1 MPFVA
6 ARTSAF
12 KLDNAAGSLTDIS
25 AYVDSVGGIANTTDM
40 LETTTFGS
48 TSKTFI
54 GGLRNGDTIT
64 VSGKWDST
72 LNTQMTALLGLSTS
86 STFEYSPAG
95 TAASTPKVSGE
106 CFVTSYEVSSSV
118 ADLVTW
124 TASLQISGA
133 VTWGTN

>member
-6 ARTSAF
+6 ARASAF

-25 AYVDSVGGIANTTDM
+25 TYVDSVGGLANTTDM
-40 LETTTFGS
+40 LETTTFGA

-64 VSGKWDST
+64 VSGKWDTT
-72 LNTQMTALLGLSTS
+72 LNTQLTGLLGLSTS

>member
-6 ARTSAF
+6 ARASAF

-25 AYVDSVGGIANTTDM
+25 TYVDSVGGIANTTDM
-40 LETTTFGS
+40 LETTTFGA

-64 VSGKWDST
+64 VSGKWDTT
-72 LNTQMTALLGLSTS
+72 LNTQLTGLLGLSTS

>member
-40 LETTTFGS
+40 LETTTFGA

>member
-40 LETTTFGS
+40 LETTTFGA

-64 VSGKWDST
+64 VSGKWDTT

>member
-25 AYVDSVGGIANTTDM
+25 AYVDSIGGISNTTDM

-64 VSGKWDST
+64 VSGKWDTT

-106 CFVTSYEVSSSV
+106 CFVVSYEVSSSV
-118 ADLVTW
+118 SDLVTW

>member
-25 AYVDSVGGIANTTDM
+25 AYVDSIGGISNTTEM

-106 CFVTSYEVSSSV
+106 CFVVSYEVSSSV
-118 ADLVTW
+118 SDLVTW

>member
-25 AYVDSVGGIANTTDM
+25 AYVDSVGGISNTTDM
-40 LETTTFGS
+40 LETTTFGA

>member
-64 VSGKWDST
+64 VSGKWDTT